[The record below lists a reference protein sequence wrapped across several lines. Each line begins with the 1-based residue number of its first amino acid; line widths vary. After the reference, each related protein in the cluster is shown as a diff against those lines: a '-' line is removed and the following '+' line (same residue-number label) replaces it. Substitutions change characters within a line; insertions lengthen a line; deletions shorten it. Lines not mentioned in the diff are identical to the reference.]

1 MVVGYAAR
9 MGAITAEV
17 VDTGEK
23 RDGRGR
29 RVIAHAQR
37 VELIASYRASGMSM
51 AAFARREG
59 INYTTFAGW
68 MQRAGSMAGS
78 GAIRFAEVKVA
89 AMEPARAPAREG
101 MEVRLADGT
110 LLRGH
115 RVSDLVALVK
125 ALRS

>member
-1 MVVGYAAR
+1 

-29 RVIAHAQR
+29 RVIARAQR
-37 VELIASYRASGMSM
+37 LALMEAYRVSGMSM
-51 AAFARREG
+51 AAFARRER

-68 MQRAGSMAGS
+68 MNRAGAMAPS
-78 GAIRFAEVKVA
+78 SAVRFAEVK
-89 AMEPARAPAREG
+89 MPTLPAPSAKNGHEL
-101 MEVRLADGT
+101 EVRLADGT
-110 LLRGH
+110 VLRGG
-115 RVSDLVALVK
+115 RVSDLVALVR